1 MPRGGRPHSEQ
12 CQAWRTFPVVQTEQ
26 KKRQWRVHACARAG
40 LCVYK
45 CIHQAV
51 TKPPVWSC
59 WWRARAG
66 PPSPQ
71 SSTPRPAPTLAGH
84 RPVGLD
90 TFTKAKAGSLKGL
103 LPHVCSQAHLL
114 WAGGPPPFRRQ
125 GLGSG
130 LLGASAFS
138 SCCPLLPSPGTSE
151 RAVLAAGA

>member
-1 MPRGGRPHSEQ
+1 MGHSRISVFINSQNVLKVKSPPGQNPH
-12 CQAWRTFPVVQTEQ
+12 F
-26 KKRQWRVHACARAG
+26 
-40 LCVYK
+40 
-45 CIHQAV
+45 QAV

-71 SSTPRPAPTLAGH
+71 SPTPRPAPTLAGH
-84 RPVGLD
+84 RPAGLD